1 MGDRGERIALNE
13 ASYRRVN
20 EAIEAGRA
28 DAAGDEPRP
37 FMCECGLLGCNE
49 MVELTVAEYEAVRAN
64 GRRFFMVDGHEIP
77 DVEHIVE
84 RYDRYVVAEKEDHS
98 AQIAEQTDP
107 RS

>member
-1 MGDRGERIALNE
+1 MADRDERIGRNE

-28 DAAGDEPRP
+28 AEAGDEPRP
-37 FMCECGLLGCNE
+37 FMCECGVLGCNE
-49 MVELTVAEYEAVRAN
+49 MVELTIAEYEAVRSD
-64 GRRFFMVDGHEIP
+64 GRRFLMVDGHEIP

-84 RYDRYVVAEKEDHS
+84 RHDRYVVAEKEDHS
-98 AQIAEQTDP
+98 AQVAEETDP